1 MKKFYKLCMHCHR
14 LCMIISTGVVIASLV
29 GCGSLSNKKTSSD
42 VVFWDT
48 STMSSVTRITD
59 DGLSKDWARISPD
72 GTKLLY
78 CESTKTVSR
87 ADVSYQN
94 WNIVLLRNPTVPAKT
109 VLVTDYAYAPGW
121 ADNSTNYFY
130 VIDEDGDTR
139 LIRSSV
145 TGGGKTYV
153 TRNSIGQYDNRPS
166 VRGGVIMCD
175 TWMNGKRQIVALKEN
190 GTEITFLGDGEQPSW
205 HPSENKIIFIR
216 NVSSN
221 NFLKAV
227 YEMDLASAQV
237 TEIYRDPNNY
247 NCRNPSYSADGR
259 YILFQKGAE
268 VRTTGSSKNDK
279 ESIEIKQSKWQ
290 IFIMNADGTGLTTL
304 TSGNVDAFCPSMDAD
319 GWMYFVA
326 NTGKTE
332 IYRARVNLE

>member
-1 MKKFYKLCMHCHR
+1 MIIKNR
-14 LCMIISTGVVIASLV
+14 LCTVPASLLLLAIILIG
-29 GCGSLSNKKTSSD
+29 GCSSSSRSKDD
-42 VVFWDT
+42 VIFWDT
-48 STMSSVTRITD
+48 SLMSSVTRVTE
-59 DGLSKDWARISPD
+59 DGLSKDWVRISPD

-78 CESTKTVSR
+78 CESTQTVSR
-87 ADVSYQN
+87 ENVSYQN

-121 ADNSTNYFY
+121 SDNSTNYFY
-130 VIDEDGDTR
+130 VTDEDNNTR

-145 TGGGKTYV
+145 SGVGKTYV
-153 TRNSIGQYDNRPS
+153 TRNSIGAYDNRPS
-166 VRGGVIMCD
+166 IRGGVILCD
-175 TWMNGKRQIVALKEN
+175 TWMSGKRQLVSLKEN

-205 HPSENKIIFIR
+205 HPTEPKFIFIR
-216 NVSSN
+216 NVSSSN
-221 NFLKAV
+221 NLKAV
-227 YEMDLASAQV
+227 YEMDLASTQV
-237 TEIYRDPNNY
+237 TEIYKDPNNY

-268 VRTTGSSKNDK
+268 VRTTGSSKDNK

-290 IFIMNADGTGLTTL
+290 IFIMNADGTGLTSL
-304 TSGNVDAFCPSMDAD
+304 TKGNVDAYSPSMDAN

-332 IYRARVNLE
+332 IYRARIIME